1 MFDED
6 MNEDEG
12 VAVRNFALYH
22 SSVSAELVK
31 FGAQLDKEARA
42 LSIEQNDTITESIKY
57 SIEDCV
63 KRVNDLDKAIDRVYL
78 IRNALMSEKVKALRE
93 LILRKQQRAEY
104 VVECLEKGKEA
115 AEQRK

>member
-42 LSIEQNDTITESIKY
+42 LSIEQNDTIEQQTSVDDVPPGPGR
-57 SIEDCV
+57 SDVHLAAED
-63 KRVNDLDKAIDRVYL
+63 R
-78 IRNALMSEKVKALRE
+78 MSELDEMRSEVSASTAAYCHSSLDSVRRALAKTR
-93 LILRKQQRAEY
+93 R
-104 VVECLEKGKEA
+104 
-115 AEQRK
+115 